1 MKLHRRVER
10 LMAAKEAYY
19 NNTPVMTDSMFDELE
34 EELRVLDKGNDYF
47 KLVGIPIKT
56 QGNKITHKYRM
67 KSMDKGKQP
76 EHAIKWLNKISMVE
90 KDIIILPKVDGVS
103 ATIKYNK
110 GKLIYIATRGDGII
124 GQDITHI
131 AKHLTDIPKTIN
143 FTQDEVEIR
152 GEIFLKKNTRYKV
165 TGPLRNAVT
174 GLINRESD
182 TTQTHHLSL
191 VVYQVVNGNFKT
203 VEDSLKVLL
212 SEGFFVVNWDTE
224 TWISDYYD
232 KYLASYRESFIY
244 ETDGIVLVVN
254 DLTHYT
260 RINNLYKD
268 NDHHF
273 FTNFA
278 LKPPSTTKSS
288 IINNITWQMSKSGLL
303 IPVGHFNTVEING
316 AHISKA
322 TLCNYDYVFNMGLR
336 SYDPITVALQNDVI
350 PGIVSND
357 SLHAR
362 DKDRGYDM
370 FIDECPHCQTPLIK
384 KGVHLHCPNK
394 NCKEQLIQK
403 IIYWVKESDT
413 ENVAEGTLRTLFNN
427 GVITSIKDLY
437 TVTEDDLQGIE
448 GFKEKKIKT
457 FVQGFQQNKELTP
470 TQLLSKLN
478 IPLVRTKA
486 LTKMKI
492 STIMDFRKFNNSGSA
507 IGRNVIEWKAIEGN
521 LELLDELLTVITLR
535 EEAVKGNALG
545 VVCMTGKSDVP
556 RKQLTEIINTRGYEV
571 SSSVTKSTTI
581 LLTDDTT
588 GGSSK
593 LVKARKLGVEI
604 REYKEFL
611 NE

>member
-10 LMAAKEAYY
+10 LMDAKEAYY
-19 NNTPVMTDSMFDELE
+19 NNTPIMTDGMFDQLE

-47 KLVGIPIKT
+47 KLVGTPIKT

-110 GKLIYIATRGDGII
+110 GKLVYIATRGDGII

-143 FTQDEVEIR
+143 FTQEEVEIR
-152 GEIFLKKNTRYKV
+152 GEIFLKKNTKYKV

-191 VVYQVVNGNFKT
+191 VVYQVVNGNFQT

-212 SEGFFVVNWDTE
+212 SEGFFVVNWDIE
-224 TWISDYYD
+224 TWIADYYD
-232 KYLASYRESFIY
+232 KYLNSYRESFIY

-254 DLTHYT
+254 DLTHYI

-273 FTNFA
+273 YTNYA
-278 LKPPSTTKSS
+278 LKPPSKTALTTLKE
-288 IINNITWQMSKSGLL
+288 IQWNISRSGNL
-303 IPVGHFNTVEING
+303 IPVGVFNTVIING
-316 AHISKA
+316 AHIRRA
-322 TLCNYDYVFNMGLR
+322 TLNNLENVQEMKLYPGD
-336 SYDPITVALQNDVI
+336 DITVVLANEII
-350 PGIVSND
+350 PNILENNSKGLLISDFYRNVPTN
-357 SLHAR
+357 
-362 DKDRGYDM
+362 
-370 FIDECPHCQTPLIK
+370 CPHCQTPLIK

-394 NCKEQLIQK
+394 NCKEQIIQK

-413 ENVAEGTLRTLFNN
+413 ENVAEGTLRALFDK

-470 TQLLSKLN
+470 IQLLSKLN

-492 STIMDFRKFNNSGSA
+492 SSIMDFRKFNDSDSA

-521 LELLDELLTVITLR
+521 LELLDELLSVITLR
-535 EEAVKGNALG
+535 EETVKGKALG
-545 VVCMTGKSDVP
+545 VVCMTGKSDIP
-556 RKQLTEIINTRGYEV
+556 RKQLTDIINAKGYEV
-571 SSSVTKSTTI
+571 ASSVTKSTTI

-593 LVKARKLGVEI
+593 LVKARKLGVDI